1 MSHCLRVALLGKSR
15 FLLDVV
21 MAGLVYYLD
30 VGRRR
35 GESQNVCS
43 FFVFASVFPFS
54 KVAHI
59 WLNVVPIIALEKVHR
74 ALVS

>member
-1 MSHCLRVALLGKSR
+1 MERGCLMSHCLRVALLGKSR

-30 VGRRR
+30 VGRRC

-43 FFVFASVFPFS
+43 FFFVFPSVFPSS
-54 KVAHI
+54 KSRAH
-59 WLNVVPIIALEKVHR
+59 LAERCADHC
-74 ALVS
+74 A